1 MFRKIL
7 TEAIILIHKHP
18 ETNFKKSWECTRKLA
33 EKFENIGFSK
43 STG

>member
-7 TEAIILIHKHP
+7 TEAIILIPKHP
-18 ETNFKKSWECTRKLA
+18 ETNFKKSWACTRKLA
-33 EKFENIGFSK
+33 EKFENMVLSK

>member
-7 TEAIILIHKHP
+7 TEAIILIPKHP
-18 ETNFKKSWECTRKLA
+18 ETNFKKSWACTRKLA
-33 EKFENIGFSK
+33 ENENMVLSK